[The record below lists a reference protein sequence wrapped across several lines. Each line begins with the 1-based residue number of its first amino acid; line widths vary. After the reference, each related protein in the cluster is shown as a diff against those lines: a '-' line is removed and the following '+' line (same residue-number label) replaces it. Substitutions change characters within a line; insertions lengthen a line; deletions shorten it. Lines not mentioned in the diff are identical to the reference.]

1 VSGVTAGPRRS
12 WLFTPGT
19 RPDRFARAAE
29 AGADVLIV
37 DLEDAVAPAAKPRAR
52 ADALALLAGDK
63 RAGVATAVRINALR
77 TPEGLADLAALLAA
91 PGQPDYLLVPKAESA
106 DELGLVDA
114 LLAGVA
120 SPARLVALIESARGL
135 AAADA
140 IARAT
145 PRLAALMLG
154 AADLAADL
162 GAAVAWE
169 PLLHGRSAVVR
180 AAALGGVLAIDAPC
194 FALRD
199 AEALAAELAGS
210 AALGFAAK
218 AAIHPA
224 QVGPINAALTPSPE
238 AVEEARRIL
247 RENEK
252 GVGVLAGR
260 MIDEAV
266 ARRARRTLAAA
277 GAA

>member
-1 VSGVTAGPRRS
+1 MSAAVTGPRRS

-29 AGADVLIV
+29 AGADVLII
-37 DLEDAVAPAAKPRAR
+37 DLEDAVAPAAKPQAR
-52 ADALALLAGDK
+52 ANALAFLAGG
-63 RAGVATAVRINALR
+63 RYAGVAVALRINALR
-77 TPEGLADLAALLAA
+77 TPAGLADLAALIEAA
-91 PGQPDYLLVPKAESA
+91 GQPDYLLVPKAESA
-106 DELGLVDA
+106 NELGLVDA
-114 LLAGVA
+114 LLTSAA
-120 SPARLVALIESARGL
+120 SPARLVALVESARGL

-140 IARAT
+140 IAQAT

-162 GAAVAWE
+162 GGTIAWE
-169 PLLHGRSAVVR
+169 PLLLARATVVR
-180 AAALGGVLAIDAPC
+180 AAAVGGVSAIDAPC

-199 AEALAAELAGS
+199 TEALAAELKGS
-210 AALGFAAK
+210 ASLGFAAK

-224 QVGPINAALTPSPE
+224 QIAPINAALTPTPE
-238 AVEEARRIL
+238 AVEEAKRTL
-247 RENEK
+247 EENEK

-266 ARRARRTLAAA
+266 ARRARRILVAA